1 MSGQVNQRLI
11 FIYNGVSRIQ
21 TGINIGVMLGIIY
34 GIALLVINLLGSMSI
49 EAMIRGY
56 GILQVAEVAVGLPVL
71 YHYMYRGFN
80 ELTKADSARYGI
92 GRLGVILLLVI
103 SPLLLAE
110 GLYFILVDVSQS
122 IFLLLRVVDSVVA
135 LVIYVLILVALYRL
149 GSEFNVDHLRIGAI
163 LVIVSAV
170 ILVTPNIL
178 AAIIGLVGVVL
189 TITGIGEVKRVVEEK
204 IKGM

>member
-1 MSGQVNQRLI
+1 MI

-21 TGINIGVMLGIIY
+21 TGINIGVMLGVIY
-34 GIALLVINLLGSMSI
+34 SIALLVINLLGSVSI
-49 EAMIRGY
+49 GAMIRGY

-110 GLYFILVDVSQS
+110 VYTSFS
-122 IFLLLRVVDSVVA
+122 
-135 LVIYVLILVALYRL
+135 
-149 GSEFNVDHLRIGAI
+149 
-163 LVIVSAV
+163 
-170 ILVTPNIL
+170 
-178 AAIIGLVGVVL
+178 
-189 TITGIGEVKRVVEEK
+189 
-204 IKGM
+204 

>member
-21 TGINIGVMLGIIY
+21 TGINIGVMLGVIY
-34 GIALLVINLLGSMSI
+34 SIALLVINLLGSVSI
-49 EAMIRGY
+49 GAMIRGY

-110 GLYFILVDVSQS
+110 GLYFILVDVSPS

-135 LVIYVLILVALYRL
+135 LVNIRINPSGAL
-149 GSEFNVDHLRIGAI
+149 
-163 LVIVSAV
+163 
-170 ILVTPNIL
+170 
-178 AAIIGLVGVVL
+178 
-189 TITGIGEVKRVVEEK
+189 
-204 IKGM
+204 

>member
-1 MSGQVNQRLI
+1 MI